1 MESESISRG
10 QQFQLS
16 TQGYP
21 LNIVAG
27 TQDKK
32 TDRIELKQVS
42 FGTVMELLKSLE
54 LSRNQNKKFFS
65 KFRES
70 MGTQT
75 SIEGNIFE
83 KMENLH
89 SQLNM

>member
-42 FGTVMELLKSLE
+42 FGTVMELVKSLE
-54 LSRNQNKKFFS
+54 LSRNQNKKFCS

-75 SIEGNIFE
+75 SIEGNIFK

>member
-42 FGTVMELLKSLE
+42 FGTVMELVKSLE

-89 SQLNM
+89 YQLNM

>member
-16 TQGYP
+16 TQGSP
-21 LNIVAG
+21 LDIVAG
-27 TQDKK
+27 NPDKK
-32 TDRIELKQVS
+32 TDRIKLKQVS
-42 FGTVMELLKSLE
+42 FGTVMELVKSLE

-89 SQLNM
+89 YQLNM

>member
-27 TQDKK
+27 TPDMK

-42 FGTVMELLKSLE
+42 FGTVMELVKSLE
-54 LSRNQNKKFFS
+54 ISRNQIKKFCS

-75 SIEGNIFE
+75 SIEGNIFK